1 MRKRLGVP
9 NNVNLHK
16 RTVSERRKRGQAGNE
31 MIEFALLAAL
41 LVPTLLYMFVSG
53 MNLIRLQENTQI
65 CRDIGDL
72 YIHGVDFSTFDGQA
86 LAQRLSGGLG
96 LQIGSQFAG
105 NNASNASNGGVGYM
119 VLSEVMYVGSGA
131 CSALP
136 SGTACTNQ
144 NQYVFL
150 QQIAFGN
157 NGITFNG
164 NVVSSALGMTTAT
177 MSPSGYVQ
185 NYLTDS
191 KAACSKISSLL
202 TTQLSDLQVAYV
214 VETFFSSSNLSF
226 SAVPGGGLYS
236 RIFL

>member
-1 MRKRLGVP
+1 MLNPLSLRNSP
-9 NNVNLHK
+9 
-16 RTVSERRKRGQAGNE
+16 VSPRRKRREAGNE

-41 LVPTLLYMFVSG
+41 LVPILLYMFVAG

-72 YIHGVDFSTFDGQA
+72 YIHGVDFSTYDGEA
-86 LAQRLSGGLG
+86 LAQRLSNGLG
-96 LQIGSQFAG
+96 LQIGAQFSG
-105 NNASNASNGGVGYM
+105 NNANNTSNGGVGYM

-131 CSALP
+131 CSSLP
-136 SGTACTNQ
+136 SGTTCTNQ
-144 NQYVFL
+144 NQYVYL
-150 QQIAFGN
+150 QRIAFGN
-157 NGITFNG
+157 SGITFNG
-164 NVVSSALGMTTAT
+164 NPVNSALGSTSAT
-177 MSPSGYVQ
+177 INSSGYVQ

-191 KAACSKISSLL
+191 KAVCTNVSSLL

-214 VETFFSSSNLSF
+214 VETFFSSSNLDF